1 MPPGLRLSEFQAVKL
16 PSIAPGPRCEAAG
29 AGPRACSPTDG
40 AVGASA
46 GAVLGAVPAEP
57 DGSAGAM
64 PGSVP
69 AEGLWYSNGTSGE
82 TLEEASA
89 GAVLG
94 AVPAEP
100 DGSAGAMPGSV
111 PAEGF
116 WYSNGTSGGV
126 KLDGTCTPLARAC
139 ERVKR
144 SDTVCIPGRDT
155 FDTV

>member
-57 DGSAGAM
+57 G
-64 PGSVP
+64 
-69 AEGLWYSNGTSGE
+69 
-82 TLEEASA
+82 
-89 GAVLG
+89 
-94 AVPAEP
+94 
-100 DGSAGAMPGSV
+100 GSAGAMPGSV

-126 KLDGTCTPLARAC
+126 QLDGTCTPLARAYA
-139 ERVKR
+139 RVNR
-144 SDTVCIPGRDT
+144 SDTVGSAVWNHRFPKDRLQPIPSRYLLL
-155 FDTV
+155 VPLEIRY

>member
-29 AGPRACSPTDG
+29 AGPRACSP

-46 GAVLGAVPAEP
+46 GAVL
-57 DGSAGAM
+57 SA
-64 PGSVP
+64 VP